1 MKRWQIF
8 IISFCLTIS
17 ISAFGCES
25 GKVNQPQAP
34 LFKGMGDLHHVITTD
49 SQEAQRYFDQGLV
62 LAYGF
67 NHAEAARSFREA
79 IKLDSDCAMCYWGL
93 AYVLG
98 PNINAAMED
107 NAIPES
113 YQAIEKALKFAENST
128 PVEQAYINALAE
140 RYKDKAVEDRSF
152 LDRNYANAMR
162 KVVKNY
168 PDDLDAATIFAE
180 ALMDTMPWDY
190 WTEKQQPKP
199 ETQEVLTTLESVL
212 QRKPNHIQAN
222 HLYIHAVEAAHPE
235 KAIAA
240 ADRLGTLVPGSGHLV
255 HMPSHIYIRVGRYHD
270 AVDAN
275 KKAIAVDQDY
285 LTQCHAQGIYPLA
298 YVPHNHHFLWF
309 AATLEG
315 NSKLATQAGNNIAEM
330 IDPEMMEE
338 PGMGTLQ
345 HYYSV
350 PLFTMTRF
358 SQWDNIL
365 ATPQPKPELKYPTAV
380 WHYARGLAY
389 TAKGELLA
397 AEQELQS
404 LTLLANDPELATVTI
419 WDINTTQ
426 DILKIAQKVLAGE
439 LSAKQGNYD
448 KAIAFLRKAV
458 KLEDNLNYDEPAD
471 WSIPTRQYLGAI
483 LLDANHPIEAEQAY
497 REDLAIYPN
506 NGWSLW
512 GLVQSLKLQGKES
525 EAKNVEQQFNS
536 AWKYADTDLSSMK
549 I

>member
-1 MKRWQIF
+1 MKRWQIVILSWCL
-8 IISFCLTIS
+8 IISLGCFIS
-17 ISAFGCES
+17 GASEANQS
-25 GKVNQPQAP
+25 KVP
-34 LFKGMGDLHHVITTD
+34 LFKGIGNQHHAITTD

-107 NAIPES
+107 DAVSES
-113 YQAIEKALKFAENST
+113 YQAMEKALKFAENSI

-140 RYKDKAVEDRSF
+140 RYKDQVVEERSF

-162 KVVKNY
+162 KVAQNY

-190 WTEKQQPKP
+190 WTEKQEPKP

-212 QRKPNHIQAN
+212 QRNPNHIEAN
-222 HLYIHAVEAAHPE
+222 HLYIHAVEAAYPDQ
-235 KAIAA
+235 AIAA

-275 KKAIAVDQDY
+275 EKALAVDRDY
-285 LTQCHAQGIYPLA
+285 LTQPHAQGIYPLA

-315 NSKLATQAGNNIAEM
+315 NSKLATKAGKSIAEM
-330 IDPEMMEE
+330 VNSEMMRE

-345 HYYSV
+345 QYYSI
-350 PLFTMTRF
+350 PLLTMIRF
-358 SQWDNIL
+358 GQWDDIL
-365 ATPQPKPELKYPTAV
+365 ATPQPEADLKYPIGV
-380 WHYARGLAY
+380 WHYARGMAY
-389 TAKGELLA
+389 TAKGKLTA

-404 LTLLANDPELATVTI
+404 LTLLAKAPELATVTI

-426 DILKIAQKVLAGE
+426 DILKLAQEVLAGE
-439 LSAKQGNYD
+439 LSAKEGNYEQ
-448 KAIAFLRKAV
+448 AVASLRKAV
-458 KLEDNLNYDEPAD
+458 KLEDKLNYDEPAD
-471 WSIPTRQYLGAI
+471 WSTPTRQYLGAV
-483 LLDANHPIEAEQAY
+483 LLDAKFPIEAEQVY

-512 GLVQSLKLQGKES
+512 GLAQSLKLQGKES
-525 EAKNVEQQFNS
+525 EAKSVEQQFNS
-536 AWKYADTDLSSMK
+536 AWQYADTDVSSMK

>member
-1 MKRWQIF
+1 MKRWQIVILSWCL
-8 IISFCLTIS
+8 IISLGCFIS
-17 ISAFGCES
+17 GASEANQS
-25 GKVNQPQAP
+25 KVP
-34 LFKGMGDLHHVITTD
+34 LFKGIGNQHHAITTD

-107 NAIPES
+107 DAVSES
-113 YQAIEKALKFAENST
+113 YQAMEKALKFAENSI

-140 RYKDKAVEDRSF
+140 RYKDQVVEERSF

-162 KVVKNY
+162 KVAQNY

-190 WTEKQQPKP
+190 WTEKQEPKP

-212 QRKPNHIQAN
+212 QRNPNHIEAN
-222 HLYIHAVEAAHPE
+222 HLYIHAVEAAYPDQ
-235 KAIAA
+235 AIAA

-275 KKAIAVDQDY
+275 EKAIAVDQDY
-285 LTQCHAQGIYPLA
+285 LTQPHAQGIYPLA

-315 NSKLATQAGNNIAEM
+315 NSKLATKAGKSIAEM
-330 IDPEMMEE
+330 VNSEMMRE

-345 HYYSV
+345 QYYSI
-350 PLFTMTRF
+350 PLLTMIRF
-358 SQWDNIL
+358 GQWDDIL
-365 ATPQPKPELKYPTAV
+365 ATPQPEADLKYPIGV
-380 WHYARGLAY
+380 WHYARGMAY
-389 TAKGELLA
+389 TAKGKLTA

-404 LTLLANDPELATVTI
+404 LTLLAKAPELATVTI

-426 DILKIAQKVLAGE
+426 DILKLAQEVLAGE
-439 LSAKQGNYD
+439 LSAKQGNYEQGV
-448 KAIAFLRKAV
+448 ASLRKAV
-458 KLEDNLNYDEPAD
+458 KLEDKLNYDEPAD
-471 WSIPTRQYLGAI
+471 WSTSTRQYLGAV
-483 LLDANHPIEAEQAY
+483 LLDAKFPIEAEQVY
-497 REDLAIYPN
+497 REDLGIYPN

-512 GLVQSLKLQGKES
+512 GLAQSLKLQGKES
-525 EAKNVEQQFNS
+525 EAKSVEQQFNS
-536 AWKYADTDLSSMK
+536 AWKYADTDVSSMK